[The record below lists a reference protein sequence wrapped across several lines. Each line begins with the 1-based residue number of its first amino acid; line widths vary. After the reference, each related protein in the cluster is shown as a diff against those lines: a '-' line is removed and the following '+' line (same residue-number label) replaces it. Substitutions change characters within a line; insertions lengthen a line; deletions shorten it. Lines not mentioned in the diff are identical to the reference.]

1 MRTIKILTAVLC
13 ISCASIGFAQ
23 SDEGKP
29 KENSS
34 KETVTKIIRIK
45 GPNGEEKVI
54 KKQEVI
60 TKKSKIKLNPGDE
73 GKTNQTATYT
83 DAEVQVQKSHSS
95 TEGDSYTLISDG
107 KGYRITLL
115 SKSGNQTSK
124 ARPVSSGYYIV
135 NMGGKDNCLGHFDK
149 EKNFI
154 LERYDSKTDE
164 VITTVYKAN

>member
-1 MRTIKILTAVLC
+1 MRTIKIITTVVC
-13 ISCASIGFAQ
+13 ISCASVLFAQ
-23 SDEGKP
+23 SEEHKG

-60 TKKSKIKLNPGDE
+60 TKKSEIKLNPGDE
-73 GKTNQTATYT
+73 DKTNQSASYT
-83 DAEVQVQKSHSS
+83 DSEVQVQKSHSS
-95 TEGDSYTLISDG
+95 SDADSYTLIPDG
-107 KGYRITLL
+107 NGYRITLL
-115 SKSGNQTSK
+115 RKSGNQTSK

-135 NMGGKDNCLGHFDK
+135 NMGEKDNCLGHFDK

-154 LERYDSKTDE
+154 LERYDAKTDK

>member
-1 MRTIKILTAVLC
+1 MKTFRILTLVSFM
-13 ISCASIGFAQ
+13 SCASIVVAQ
-23 SDEGKP
+23 TEEGKS

-73 GKTNQTATYT
+73 DKTNQAATYT

-95 TEGDSYTLISDG
+95 SDQDSYTLIKESN
-107 KGYRITLL
+107 GYRITLL
-115 SKSGNQTSK
+115 SKSGNKVSK
-124 ARPVSSGYYIV
+124 ARPVSSGYYII
-135 NMGGKDNCLGHFDK
+135 NMGETDNCLGHFDK
-149 EKNFI
+149 EKNLI
-154 LERYDSKTDE
+154 LERYDPKSDQ
-164 VITTVYKAN
+164 VITTVYKVK